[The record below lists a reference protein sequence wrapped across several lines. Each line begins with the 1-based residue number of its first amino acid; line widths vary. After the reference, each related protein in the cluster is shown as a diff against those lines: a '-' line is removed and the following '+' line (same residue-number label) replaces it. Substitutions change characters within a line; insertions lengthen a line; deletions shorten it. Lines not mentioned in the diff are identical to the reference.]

1 MQDYKTEYQ
10 RWLNSSAIDEKTR
23 AELLS
28 VKDNEKDFKEINGE
42 VVSRVKKAISECFG
56 GYVSEVK
63 DLNESFGK
71 ENEEIEMPFDEKVI
85 RLDIPIFGKDNLS
98 DKRESKSEVFI
109 DSDDNNGVLN

>member
-1 MQDYKTEYQ
+1 MRLRRKT
-10 RWLNSSAIDEKTR
+10 AIKYTLTVVYADET
-23 AELLS
+23 
-28 VKDNEKDFKEINGE
+28 
-42 VVSRVKKAISECFG
+42 
-56 GYVSEVK
+56 
-63 DLNESFGK
+63 K